1 MYVLE
6 KLFVVST
13 GKQIS
18 EQLLVTTYE
27 RSERID
33 SADIE
38 IDRRIPNWQ
47 FHVIL
52 HCFNFNDDFNVY
64 SLLLQVFMK
73 L

>member
-38 IDRRIPNWQ
+38 IDRRIPN
-47 FHVIL
+47 
-52 HCFNFNDDFNVY
+52 
-64 SLLLQVFMK
+64 
-73 L
+73 